1 MTLLEKIN
9 SELNQAAIILDQI
22 THKIQ
27 MAPELENK
35 ENILLIGQAMS
46 NIFLI
51 KKNIYEKNPELKD
64 SLNKID

>member
-22 THKIQ
+22 THKIR
-27 MAPELENK
+27 MAPELESQ
-35 ENILLIGQAMS
+35 ENILLIAQAMG

-51 KKNIYEKNPELKD
+51 QKNIYEHNPELKN
-64 SLNKID
+64 SLNKNG

>member
-9 SELNQAAIILDQI
+9 SELNQASIILYQI

-27 MAPELENK
+27 MAPELENR
-35 ENILLIGQAMS
+35 ENILLIAQAMS

-51 KKNIYEKNPELKD
+51 QKNIYEHNPELKD
-64 SLNKID
+64 SLSKK

>member
-27 MAPELENK
+27 MAPELENE
-35 ENILLIGQAMS
+35 ENILLIAQAMS

-51 KKNIYEKNPELKD
+51 QKNIYEHNPELKN
-64 SLNKID
+64 SLNKND

>member
-1 MTLLEKIN
+1 MTLLKTIN

-27 MAPELENK
+27 MAPELDNK
-35 ENILLIGQAMS
+35 ENILLIAQAMS

-51 KKNIYEKNPELKD
+51 QKNIYEHCPELKN
-64 SLNKID
+64 SLSQND

>member
-27 MAPELENK
+27 MAPELKNK
-35 ENILLIGQAMS
+35 ENIILIAEAMS

-51 KKNIYEKNPELKD
+51 QKNIYEHKPELKH
-64 SLNKID
+64 SLNKEN